1 MGIGNRSDEDE
12 LDVTGRDADAA
23 IGLEGCEGV
32 DESGVAQAA
41 GVAELAAAQRLPGAS
56 ARALEDAFGGRAR
69 AARPSADSVLVARC
83 VG

>member
-32 DESGVAQAA
+32 DESGVTQAA
-41 GVAELAAAQRLPGAS
+41 GVAELAAGQRGPG
-56 ARALEDAFGGRAR
+56 RRRGR
-69 AARPSADSVLVARC
+69 
-83 VG
+83 